1 MQRNADPE
9 QLKGPN
15 MTNPTPLPDSEKID
29 PAYIEKLRA
38 ELRAEMKYGGLGPAC
53 ERKFDP
59 EENSRFIDF
68 LATMP
73 YFGED
78 DIIEE
83 IVNEGRVHVPR

>member
-1 MQRNADPE
+1 
-9 QLKGPN
+9 
-15 MTNPTPLPDSEKID
+15 MTKPTPLPDSEKID

-53 ERKFDP
+53 ERKYQP
-59 EENSRFIDF
+59 EENRRFNAF

-78 DIIEE
+78 DILDKIL
-83 IVNEGRVHVPR
+83 NEGRGNVSR